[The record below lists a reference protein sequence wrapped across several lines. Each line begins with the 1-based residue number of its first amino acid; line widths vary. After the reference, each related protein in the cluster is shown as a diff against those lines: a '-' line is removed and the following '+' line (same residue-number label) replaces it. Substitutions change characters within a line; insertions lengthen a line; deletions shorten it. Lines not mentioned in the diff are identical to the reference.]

1 MVKSKV
7 FIGFIVIECL
17 VILIML
23 AHGQVRYHL
32 EDREKL
38 AAKQELVVKF
48 GLTDFAIWTEA
59 RYTRHPSQADFFS
72 AFQEFP
78 GSFEHFPAG
87 AIIAPPLLFQG
98 EVE

>member
-1 MVKSKV
+1 MLKSKV
-7 FIGFIVIECL
+7 FIGFILMECL
-17 VILIML
+17 AILLML

-32 EDREKL
+32 QDQQML
-38 AAKQELVVKF
+38 AAKQELVVKL

-87 AIIAPPLLFQG
+87 TIMAPPQLFQG
-98 EVE
+98 KEQ

>member
-1 MVKSKV
+1 MLKSKV
-7 FIGFIVIECL
+7 FIGFIIIECV
-17 VILIML
+17 VILAML
-23 AHGQVRYHL
+23 GHGQVRYHL
-32 EDREKL
+32 EDKENL
-38 AAKQELVVKF
+38 AAKRALVLKL

-87 AIIAPPLLFQG
+87 AIIAPPQLFQG
-98 EVE
+98 EAE

>member
-1 MVKSKV
+1 
-7 FIGFIVIECL
+7 
-17 VILIML
+17 VILLML
-23 AHGQVRYHL
+23 AHGKLRYHF
-32 EDREKL
+32 EDQKVL
-38 AAKQELVVKF
+38 AAKQELVATL

-87 AIIAPPLLFQG
+87 AIIAPPLLFYG
-98 EVE
+98 ED